1 MLVRIWRKG
10 NLHTL
15 LVECKL
21 VQPLWKTVWSFLNRL
36 KIELSYDPEILLLDI
51 YLKKKKENTNLKRY
65 LHPSIHS
72 SIIYNSQDV
81 EATPVFLFFQQV
93 NGLKKGCVCVCV
105 CVCVYTVE
113 YYSVIKKEWN
123 FVICNN
129 MDGLQGYYAKWNKSE
144 KNKYCMM
151 SLTCGI

>member
-93 NGLKKGCVCVCV
+93 NGLKKGWVCVCTQWDTTQSLKKNEILSFATTWMDFEGIV
-105 CVCVYTVE
+105 LSEISQRKTNTV
-113 YYSVIKKEWN
+113 
-123 FVICNN
+123 
-129 MDGLQGYYAKWNKSE
+129 
-144 KNKYCMM
+144 
-151 SLTCGI
+151 